1 MTRKDI
7 EIMAP
12 VGSFESLWGAIKG
25 GCDAIYFGVGQ
36 LNMRS
41 SSSFNFTL
49 DDLHAI
55 VATCKEHGI
64 KSYLTVN
71 CIFYDDDLADMRA
84 IIDAAAEAGVSAVIA
99 SDQAAILYA
108 RSKGVEV
115 HISTQLNVSNI
126 ETLRFY
132 AAWADV
138 VVLARELDLTQV
150 RRIHEA
156 IERERIC
163 GPKGELIKI
172 EMFVHGALCMAVSGK
187 CYLSLHEMNS
197 SANRGACTQICRR
210 GYTVRD
216 KETGDE
222 LDIENQYIMSPKD
235 LKTIHFLNKMID
247 AGVRVFKIEGRARG
261 PEYVK
266 IAVQCYD
273 EALRAI
279 CDGTFSEER
288 VAEWD
293 NRLSQIFNRG
303 FWNGYYLGQRLGEWT
318 SKYGSSATRTKVYA
332 AKGVRYFSNIGVAEF
347 LMENGE
353 LSVGDE
359 VVITGPTTGAVIMTV
374 EEIRVDLKTVEKA
387 VKGDR
392 FSIKTEVK
400 IRPSDKMFKWVS
412 TEVLK
417 SLK

>member
-172 EMFVHGALCMAVSGK
+172 EMFVHGAL
-187 CYLSLHEMNS
+187 
-197 SANRGACTQICRR
+197 
-210 GYTVRD
+210 
-216 KETGDE
+216 
-222 LDIENQYIMSPKD
+222 
-235 LKTIHFLNKMID
+235 
-247 AGVRVFKIEGRARG
+247 
-261 PEYVK
+261 
-266 IAVQCYD
+266 
-273 EALRAI
+273 
-279 CDGTFSEER
+279 
-288 VAEWD
+288 
-293 NRLSQIFNRG
+293 
-303 FWNGYYLGQRLGEWT
+303 
-318 SKYGSSATRTKVYA
+318 
-332 AKGVRYFSNIGVAEF
+332 
-347 LMENGE
+347 
-353 LSVGDE
+353 
-359 VVITGPTTGAVIMTV
+359 
-374 EEIRVDLKTVEKA
+374 
-387 VKGDR
+387 
-392 FSIKTEVK
+392 
-400 IRPSDKMFKWVS
+400 
-412 TEVLK
+412 
-417 SLK
+417 

>member
-99 SDQAAILYA
+99 SDQVAILYA

-187 CYLSLHEMNS
+187 CYLSLHEANK
-197 SANRGACTQICRR
+197 SANRGSCRQICRR
-210 GYTVRD
+210 SYRVTD
-216 KETGDE
+216 METGAE
-222 LDIENQYIMSPKD
+222 LEVENKYIMSPKD
-235 LKTIHFLNKMID
+235 LCTIDFID
-247 AGVRVFKIEGRARG
+247 KLIEAGVSVFKIEGRARPG
-261 PEYVK
+261 EYVK
-266 IAVQCYD
+266 RVTECYGEAIAAYA
-273 EALRAI
+273 EGRYTPEYAAELK
-279 CDGTFSEER
+279 ER
-288 VAEWD
+288 LNTV
-293 NRLSQIFNRG
+293 FNRG
-303 FWNGYYLGQRLGEWT
+303 FWGGYYLGKPLGEW
-318 SKYGSSATRTKVYA
+318 SRHYGSSAVKKRQYVGKVTNFF
-332 AKGVRYFSNIGVAEF
+332 KNISVAE
-347 LMENGE
+347 LAVEAAP
-353 LSVGDE
+353 LSVGEE
-359 VVITGPTTGAVIMTV
+359 VIVTGNTTGIVEMTPS
-374 EEIRVDLKTVEKA
+374 EIRVDLKPVDTAPQGVRCSFAVAETVHR
-387 VKGDR
+387 GDKVYKLVDN
-392 FSIKTEVK
+392 ILE
-400 IRPSDKMFKWVS
+400 
-412 TEVLK
+412 
-417 SLK
+417 

>member
-41 SSSFNFTL
+41 GSSFNFTL

-187 CYLSLHEMNS
+187 CYLSLHEANK
-197 SANRGACTQICRR
+197 SANRGSCRQICRR
-210 GYTVRD
+210 SYRVTD
-216 KETGDE
+216 METGAE
-222 LDIENQYIMSPKD
+222 LEVENKYIMSPKD
-235 LKTIHFLNKMID
+235 LCTIDFID
-247 AGVRVFKIEGRARG
+247 KLIEAGVSVFKIEGRARPG
-261 PEYVK
+261 EYVK
-266 IAVQCYD
+266 RVTECYGEAVAAYA
-273 EALRAI
+273 EGRYTPEYAAELK
-279 CDGTFSEER
+279 ER
-288 VAEWD
+288 LNTV
-293 NRLSQIFNRG
+293 FNRG
-303 FWNGYYLGQRLGEWT
+303 FWGGYYLGKPLGEW
-318 SKYGSSATRTKVYA
+318 SRHYGSSAVKKRQYVGKVTNFF
-332 AKGVRYFSNIGVAEF
+332 KNISVAE
-347 LMENGE
+347 LAVEAAP
-353 LSVGDE
+353 LSVGE
-359 VVITGPTTGAVIMTV
+359 EIIVTGNTTGIVEMTPS
-374 EEIRVDLKTVEKA
+374 EIRVDLKPADTAPQGVRCSFAVAETVHR
-387 VKGDR
+387 GDKVYKLVDN
-392 FSIKTEVK
+392 ILE
-400 IRPSDKMFKWVS
+400 
-412 TEVLK
+412 
-417 SLK
+417 

>member
-187 CYLSLHEMNS
+187 CYLSLHEANK
-197 SANRGACTQICRR
+197 SANRGSCRQICRR
-210 GYTVRD
+210 SYRVTD
-216 KETGDE
+216 METGAE
-222 LDIENQYIMSPKD
+222 LEVENKYIMSPKD
-235 LKTIHFLNKMID
+235 LCTIDFID
-247 AGVRVFKIEGRARG
+247 KLIEAGVSVFKIEGRARPG
-261 PEYVK
+261 EYVK
-266 IAVQCYD
+266 RVTECYGEAVAAYA
-273 EALRAI
+273 EGRYTPEYAAELKERL
-279 CDGTFSEER
+279 GT
-288 VAEWD
+288 V
-293 NRLSQIFNRG
+293 FNRG
-303 FWNGYYLGQRLGEWT
+303 FWGGYYLGKPLGEW
-318 SKYGSSATRTKVYA
+318 SRHYGSSAVKKRQYVGKVTNFF
-332 AKGVRYFSNIGVAEF
+332 KNISVAE
-347 LMENGE
+347 LAVEAAP
-353 LSVGDE
+353 LSVGEE
-359 VVITGPTTGAVIMTV
+359 VIVTGNTTGIVEMTPS
-374 EEIRVDLKTVEKA
+374 EIRVDLKPVDTAPQGVRCSFAVAETVHR
-387 VKGDR
+387 GDKVYKLVDN
-392 FSIKTEVK
+392 ILE
-400 IRPSDKMFKWVS
+400 
-412 TEVLK
+412 
-417 SLK
+417 

>member
-12 VGSFESLWGAIKG
+12 VGSYESLWGAIKG

-49 DDLHAI
+49 DDLHSI

-132 AAWADV
+132 SAWADV

-150 RRIHEA
+150 KRIHEA

-163 GPKGELIKI
+163 GPKGELVKI

-187 CYLSLHEMNS
+187 CYLSLHEADK
-197 SANRGACTQICRR
+197 SANRGSCRQICRR
-210 GYTVRD
+210 SYRVID
-216 KETGDE
+216 METGAE
-222 LDIENQYIMSPKD
+222 LEVENKYIMSPKD
-235 LKTIHFLNKMID
+235 LCTIDFID
-247 AGVRVFKIEGRARG
+247 KLIEAGVSVFKIEGRARAG
-261 PEYVK
+261 EYVK
-266 IAVQCYD
+266 RVTECYGAAVTAY
-273 EALRAI
+273 
-279 CDGTFSEER
+279 
-288 VAEWD
+288 AEGRYTQEYAAELKT
-293 NRLSQIFNRG
+293 RLTTVFNRG
-303 FWNGYYLGQRLGEWT
+303 FWGGYYLGKPLGEW
-318 SKYGSSATRTKVYA
+318 SEHYGSSAVKKRQYVGKITNFFKNISVVELAVEA
-332 AKGVRYFSNIGVAEF
+332 AP
-347 LMENGE
+347 
-353 LSVGDE
+353 LSVGE
-359 VVITGPTTGAVIMTV
+359 ELIITGNTTGIVEMTPSQ
-374 EEIRVDLKTVEKA
+374 IRVDLKPTDTALQGCRCSFPVDEP
-387 VKGDR
+387 VHRGDKVYKLVDN
-392 FSIKTEVK
+392 I
-400 IRPSDKMFKWVS
+400 
-412 TEVLK
+412 L
-417 SLK
+417 

>member
-187 CYLSLHEMNS
+187 CYLSLHEANK
-197 SANRGACTQICRR
+197 SANRGSCRQICRR
-210 GYTVRD
+210 SYRVTD
-216 KETGDE
+216 METGAE
-222 LDIENQYIMSPKD
+222 LEVENKYIMSPKD
-235 LKTIHFLNKMID
+235 LCTIDFID
-247 AGVRVFKIEGRARG
+247 KLIEAGVSVFKIEGRARPG
-261 PEYVK
+261 EYVK
-266 IAVQCYD
+266 RVTECYGEAVAAY
-273 EALRAI
+273 
-279 CDGTFSEER
+279 
-288 VAEWD
+288 AEGRYTPEYAAELKD
-293 NRLSQIFNRG
+293 RLNTVFNRG
-303 FWNGYYLGQRLGEWT
+303 FWGGYYLGKPLGEW
-318 SKYGSSATRTKVYA
+318 SRHYGSSAVKKRQYVGKVTNFF
-332 AKGVRYFSNIGVAEF
+332 KNISVAE
-347 LMENGE
+347 LAVEAAP
-353 LSVGDE
+353 LSVGEE
-359 VVITGPTTGAVIMTV
+359 VIVTGNTTGIVEMTPS
-374 EEIRVDLKTVEKA
+374 EIRVDLKPVDTAPQGVRCSFAVAETVHR
-387 VKGDR
+387 GDKVYKLVDN
-392 FSIKTEVK
+392 ILE
-400 IRPSDKMFKWVS
+400 
-412 TEVLK
+412 
-417 SLK
+417 

>member
-1 MTRKDI
+1 MEFEKRGADVTLDEYIEMIRLKTAVLIAGAARMGAVLGGADEEACRRIYRFGTDFGLAFQIQDDLLDTYGDPDTFGKEIGGDIAEGKKTFLLITAYNALDEDGRRRLDAELASDLDRGEKLARVRAIYDSVGVRESAGRAIKHYYDKAMEMLDTIDRPEESKKCAQRAGRKTYQKDELMTRKDI

-187 CYLSLHEMNS
+187 CYLSLHEANK
-197 SANRGACTQICRR
+197 SANRGSCRQICRR
-210 GYTVRD
+210 SYRVTD
-216 KETGDE
+216 METGAE
-222 LDIENQYIMSPKD
+222 LEVENN
-235 LKTIHFLNKMID
+235 T
-247 AGVRVFKIEGRARG
+247 
-261 PEYVK
+261 
-266 IAVQCYD
+266 
-273 EALRAI
+273 
-279 CDGTFSEER
+279 
-288 VAEWD
+288 
-293 NRLSQIFNRG
+293 
-303 FWNGYYLGQRLGEWT
+303 
-318 SKYGSSATRTKVYA
+318 
-332 AKGVRYFSNIGVAEF
+332 
-347 LMENGE
+347 
-353 LSVGDE
+353 
-359 VVITGPTTGAVIMTV
+359 
-374 EEIRVDLKTVEKA
+374 
-387 VKGDR
+387 
-392 FSIKTEVK
+392 
-400 IRPSDKMFKWVS
+400 
-412 TEVLK
+412 
-417 SLK
+417 

>member
-41 SSSFNFTL
+41 GSSFNFTL

-126 ETLRFY
+126 ETLR
-132 AAWADV
+132 
-138 VVLARELDLTQV
+138 
-150 RRIHEA
+150 
-156 IERERIC
+156 
-163 GPKGELIKI
+163 GELIKI

-187 CYLSLHEMNS
+187 CYLSLHEANK
-197 SANRGACTQICRR
+197 SANRGSCRQICRR
-210 GYTVRD
+210 SYRVTD
-216 KETGDE
+216 METGAE
-222 LDIENQYIMSPKD
+222 LEVENKNIMSPKD
-235 LKTIHFLNKMID
+235 LCSID
-247 AGVRVFKIEGRARG
+247 FI
-261 PEYVK
+261 
-266 IAVQCYD
+266 
-273 EALRAI
+273 
-279 CDGTFSEER
+279 
-288 VAEWD
+288 
-293 NRLSQIFNRG
+293 
-303 FWNGYYLGQRLGEWT
+303 
-318 SKYGSSATRTKVYA
+318 
-332 AKGVRYFSNIGVAEF
+332 
-347 LMENGE
+347 
-353 LSVGDE
+353 
-359 VVITGPTTGAVIMTV
+359 
-374 EEIRVDLKTVEKA
+374 
-387 VKGDR
+387 
-392 FSIKTEVK
+392 
-400 IRPSDKMFKWVS
+400 DK
-412 TEVLK
+412 L
-417 SLK
+417 